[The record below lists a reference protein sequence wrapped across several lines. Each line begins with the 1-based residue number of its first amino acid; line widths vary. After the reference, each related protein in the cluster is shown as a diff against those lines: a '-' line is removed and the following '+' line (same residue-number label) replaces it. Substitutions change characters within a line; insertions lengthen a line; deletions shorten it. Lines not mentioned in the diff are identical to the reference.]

1 MTGTVAWIRL
11 NSSADSSP
19 QPASFPMAPSD
30 PMPCLK
36 SFVLCIFVFMWGWG
50 RFAQMCMSVCG
61 VTLCG
66 RWMVFSI
73 TLATIFKTGFLI
85 SSELIS

>member
-1 MTGTVAWIRL
+1 
-11 NSSADSSP
+11 
-19 QPASFPMAPSD
+19 
-30 PMPCLK
+30 
-36 SFVLCIFVFMWGWG
+36 
-50 RFAQMCMSVCG
+50 MCMSVCG

-85 SSELIS
+85 LALAVLDQVGLRLIYPACLCFPSAGIKGVYHQYLAIVCCYFRTVILLLLWIANVSDGLR

>member
-1 MTGTVAWIRL
+1 
-11 NSSADSSP
+11 
-19 QPASFPMAPSD
+19 
-30 PMPCLK
+30 
-36 SFVLCIFVFMWGWG
+36 
-50 RFAQMCMSVCG
+50 MSVCG